1 MPYFTRL
8 TRMNCVRFEPTTSA
22 MPTRIFYVAG
32 GDSPDDGDGSK
43 VLIMVHH

>member
-1 MPYFTRL
+1 MDR
-8 TRMNCVRFEPTTSA
+8 VGVEPTTAA

-32 GDSPDDGDGSK
+32 GDSPDDGDGRK